1 MNSPNSMKI
10 IERFFEALTAIIEIG
25 KIRGIATYC
34 RLYDIDRR
42 NLYAQRKDLSRGWFQ
57 VSWLQPL
64 VEKYGVNAEWLLTG
78 RGRMF

>member
-10 IERFFEALTAIIEIG
+10 IERFFEALTAIIAMG